1 MSEDG
6 KPHSWLFVAG
16 QTVLTTVLTT
26 ALTLGGGFW
35 LEQRKAKIDLAKEV
49 SQRQADAIDKLDRDL
64 TSLEGNL
71 LYLDKLTNM
80 PNSDQAVQKQA
91 IDAATVMADL
101 FQDNKPLDDSFE
113 AKNAIH
119 ELRESLAPQLSKLRE
134 NPKMDPSAFRSYYG
148 DELIPKL
155 TLART
160 ALDKDR
166 KRVMQPLP

>member
-1 MSEDG
+1 MSEDS
-6 KPHSWLFVAG
+6 KRRSWLFVVA
-16 QTVLTTVLTT
+16 QAVLTTVLTT
-26 ALTLGGGFW
+26 ALTLGGSFW

-64 TSLEGNL
+64 ASLEGNL

-80 PNSDQAVQKQA
+80 LNSGQAVQKQA

-101 FQDNKPLDDSFE
+101 FQVGKPLDDSFE

-134 NPKMDPSAFRSYYG
+134 NPKMNLSAFRSYYG

-155 TLART
+155 KLATT

>member
-1 MSEDG
+1 MSDDD
-6 KPHSWLFVAG
+6 KRQSWRFVVA
-16 QTVLTTVLTT
+16 QVVFTTVLTTVF
-26 ALTLGGGFW
+26 TLGGSFW

-49 SQRQADAIDKLDRDL
+49 SEKQADSIDKLDRDL

-71 LYLDKLTNM
+71 LYLDKLTDTPGSN
-80 PNSDQAVQKQA
+80 QAIQKQA

-101 FQDNKPLDDSFE
+101 FQDDKPLDDSFE
-113 AKNAIH
+113 ARNAIH

-134 NPKMDPSAFRSYYG
+134 NPKTNLDAFRSYYSL
-148 DELIPKL
+148 EFVSML